1 MDQCTVEFEVYCDC
15 VSVREDHEMG
25 FTYNLMALELTQF
38 ASSLS
43 TSLAIGIIVLAYTSA
58 IELPIM
64 IIFA

>member
-43 TSLAIGIIVLAYTSA
+43 TLAYTSA
-58 IELPIM
+58 IELPTM